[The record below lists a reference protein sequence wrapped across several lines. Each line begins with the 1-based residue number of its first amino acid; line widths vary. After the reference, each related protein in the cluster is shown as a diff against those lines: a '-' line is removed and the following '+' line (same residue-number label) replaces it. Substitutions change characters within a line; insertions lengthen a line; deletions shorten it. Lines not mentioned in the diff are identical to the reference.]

1 METQQNRE
9 EIGFLRIDGVR
20 PGWYNGFRKSKTLM
34 TDG

>member
-20 PGWYNGFRKSKTLM
+20 PEWYNEFRKSKTLM